1 MNKLK
6 MMSLDSNNK
15 IYLMIDY
22 YKKIDGV
29 INIINKNAQKGIQ
42 FEDCPLLYSGL
53 KKKLQSLTVI
63 AKRIRSCINY
73 DTCHDSYIHGNYE
86 HLRRFDEK
94 IEDAENIILFIRTL
108 ENQ

>member
-1 MNKLK
+1 
-6 MMSLDSNNK
+6 MMSLDNNNK

-22 YKKIDGV
+22 HDKIADV
-29 INIINKNAQKGIQ
+29 INIINNNALKGIQ
-42 FEDCPLLYSGL
+42 FEDCPLLYQGL
-53 KKKLQSLTVI
+53 KKKLQSLIVK

-73 DTCHDSYIHGNYE
+73 DICHDSYIHGNYE

-94 IEDAENIILFIRTL
+94 IELAENMILFIRTL